1 MMYFIDV
8 QEKKWQ
14 QTCSAPGPAFFNDF
28 TEGLSYMK
36 IVVIVEF
43 SAVLEPDNF
52 WPRLAPSHTDEYNF
66 VAQDVFVVK
75 VGGFCDFS
83 SLGMAV
89 VFLRLLVRV
98 LAVWRRPHLAVGRV
112 PALFLLADSQLVI
125 GADPRSLGH
134 FSLRWRTSI
143 MGHCNSIHM
152 LFAECGYTR
161 YTHHRHKY

>member
-1 MMYFIDV
+1 
-8 QEKKWQ
+8 
-14 QTCSAPGPAFFNDF
+14 
-28 TEGLSYMK
+28 MK

-143 MGHCNSIHM
+143 MGHCNSICFLPNVDILDILTTGTNTRIEIDMADIQCHSQGLSPGLENRII
-152 LFAECGYTR
+152 LFELMF
-161 YTHHRHKY
+161 